1 MRSSRITRCLSIM
14 ALVTIMV
21 ASLAIPA
28 YAGDFPFSYIG
39 WTKSEKT
46 FSVYTGAS
54 NKKDYNGQEATIKG
68 TSVECDSKTN
78 GWGFRVVYEGTG
90 SNPVDLTPSGYTD
103 VTRRTF
109 WLNGNYTIHPQY
121 KSGYGGKGTFHTLA
135 ARLDDES
142 DDGQYTFSGAF
153 NSDYT

>member
-1 MRSSRITRCLSIM
+1 MKNSRITSS
-14 ALVTIMV
+14 VTIMV
-21 ASLAIPA
+21 ALIAIIASLAIPA
-28 YAGDFPFSYIG
+28 CAADFPFTYLR

-46 FSVYTGAS
+46 FTVYTGAS
-54 NKKDYNGQEATIKG
+54 NKKEYNGQEATIKG

-121 KSGYGGKGTFHTLA
+121 KSGYGGKGTLHTLA

>member
-28 YAGDFPFSYIG
+28 YAGDFPFSYID

-46 FSVYTGAS
+46 FSVYTGES
-54 NKKDYNGQEATIKG
+54 NKKYYNGQEATIKG

-142 DDGQYTFSGAF
+142 DDGQYTFIGAF